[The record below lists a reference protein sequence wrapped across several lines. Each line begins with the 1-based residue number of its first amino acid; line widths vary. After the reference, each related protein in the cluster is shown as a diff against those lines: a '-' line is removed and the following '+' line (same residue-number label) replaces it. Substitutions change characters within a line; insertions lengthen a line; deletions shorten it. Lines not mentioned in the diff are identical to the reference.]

1 MVGRVSDAVAADRAV
16 AAARVRRALEAE
28 RLAREELERAQG
40 ASGAALAMARM
51 AGVTWPALTAECGMS
66 KQSLVER
73 LARWGRARTGQGT
86 RFALPSTVVRDAPL
100 PEVDDGQ
107 GPAPQVWGDEIVRV
121 SVRRGVEWAQLQTRR
136 QLEDKGDPVMVLE
149 RVEEAGRRAVL
160 AALATVRSA
169 AAAMDEPSVRVV
181 AIEASRAAAASANR
195 E

>member
-1 MVGRVSDAVAADRAV
+1 MGRVSDEVAADRVV

-28 RLAREELERAQG
+28 RRARVELERAQG
-40 ASGAALAMARM
+40 ASGAALAVARM

-73 LARWGRARTGQGT
+73 LARWGRGRSGEGT

-107 GPAPQVWGDEIVRV
+107 GPAPEVWGDEIVQA

-136 QLEDKGDPVMVLE
+136 QLEGDSDPVKVLAQ
-149 RVEEAGRRAVL
+149 VEEAGQQAVL
-160 AALATVRSA
+160 AALSAARSA
-169 AAAMDEPSVRVV
+169 AAAMDEPPARMV